1 MPSLLSYRPAV
12 LLTAVLIT
20 LWAAAGFVVNRSQGY
35 SDAFYG
41 PDYVVPGVIPGG
53 LADSAGFRAGDRV
66 ITVESIPVEGLGMQS
81 RWPRALTPRVG
92 QMQRFVVERAGQL
105 VTLNVTYGPTPRSV
119 IMLRLGGA
127 LVGLAFL
134 WAGVWALFAV
144 GTLHAQK
151 LTAIGLAAG
160 VGMLGMGPSLG
171 RLNGVVGHIS
181 FAALILWAALLL
193 RFFLTYP
200 ITKRAGAS
208 AVTTGII
215 YGLWILFLPLL
226 VLELVTHPA
235 LYHTYGGPGYL
246 LMLTY
251 LILALV
257 AVVHTWVTTP
267 RAELARSGMSIVLI
281 GLAIGLVPALVG
293 FVDWAFLRGFDIP
306 TSVYWP
312 MLVAVVPVAM
322 GLAVRRESQA
332 AG

>member
-1 MPSLLSYRPAV
+1 MPSLLSHRPTL
-12 LLTAVLIT
+12 LLTAVFIT

-41 PDYVVPGVIPGG
+41 PDYMVQGVIPGG

-66 ITVESIPVEGLGMQS
+66 VTVEHIPVEGLGMQS

-92 QMQRFVVERAGQL
+92 QTQRVVVERAGQL

-151 LTAIGLAAG
+151 LAAIGLAAG

-181 FAALILWAALLL
+181 FAALILWAAFLL

-200 ITKRAGAS
+200 IAKRAGAS
-208 AVTTGII
+208 GVTTGII
-215 YGLWILFLPLL
+215 FGLWILFLPLL

-246 LMLTY
+246 LMLIY

-267 RAELARSGMSIVLI
+267 RAELTRSGMSLVLI

-312 MLVAVVPVAM
+312 VLLSVVPLTMAM
-322 GLAVRRESQA
+322 GVRREAWGTS
-332 AG
+332 